1 MSLLEKP
8 ILGHVI
14 DLEESEEDQYDLNEA
29 LLFEMDR
36 IDLLDSISLRISE
49 SLLKFYIDKLDL
61 NDIEYFNMIL
71 NRLAKVYKLN
81 YLKLHKYN
89 INQKSEYIQSILTTL
104 IFIKIRLISL
114 VENNQLDKS
123 ISMEDFEK
131 LLIQQNAPQ
140 LLVDSIKFIDIYS
153 YEKFINRIFNEV
165 KFDFT
170 E

>member
-14 DLEESEEDQYDLNEA
+14 DLEESEEDQYDLNEE
-29 LLFEMDR
+29 LLFESDR
-36 IDLLDSISLRISE
+36 IDLLNSISMRISE

-61 NDIEYFNMIL
+61 NDIEYFNILL

-81 YLKLHKYN
+81 YLKLYKYN
-89 INQKSEYIQSILTTL
+89 INQKSEYIQNILATL

-114 VENNQLDKS
+114 IENNQIEKS
-123 ISMEDFEK
+123 VTMEEFEK
-131 LLIQQNAPQ
+131 LLNIQKAPQ
-140 LLVDSIKFIDIYS
+140 LLIDSIKFIDIYS
-153 YEKFINRIFNEV
+153 YEKFIKRIFNEV
-165 KFDFT
+165 KFDFA